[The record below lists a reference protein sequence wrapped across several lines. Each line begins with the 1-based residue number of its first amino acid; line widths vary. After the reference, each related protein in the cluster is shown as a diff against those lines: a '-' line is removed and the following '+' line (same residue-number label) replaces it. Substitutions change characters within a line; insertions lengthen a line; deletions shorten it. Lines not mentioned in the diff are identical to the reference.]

1 VLQLLP
7 DQLQLMGGDDAMS
20 KQREPFLRLA
30 ETAEKTMVRSLVW
43 MSFLVASLVSWAAAA
58 QGPIVGDVEG
68 GAFRPFPLAVPVV
81 RGAAAAAPAAATFT
95 QVLRADLQ
103 MSGAF
108 RLLDDR
114 SFIDS
119 DGIAPG
125 TVRFGD
131 WQNVGA
137 QGVVK
142 AQLSTSGG
150 SLSLS
155 LYAYEI
161 AAARTVLDK
170 KLDGSVDDVRALAHA
185 AADEVFRAF
194 TGEPGPFRSKIA
206 VVKKVQ
212 GEKHVF
218 IVDVDGEGARQ
229 VTKGGGLNLLPSWSP
244 DGRSILFTSY
254 RFDNPDLFE
263 QAVDGTSP
271 RAVSRRPG
279 LNTGGRMS
287 PDGTKIAVTL
297 SQDGNSELYLLD
309 RAGGIVKRLT
319 DQWGIDTSPSWSP
332 DGSQLAFVSS
342 RGGNPDIYVMPSSGG
357 AAKRLTFRGEYNQTP
372 AFSPRGTH
380 VAFTARDERNAFD
393 IFVLNLKTN
402 ELKRITQGQGN
413 NEEPSFSPNGRL
425 LVFTTT
431 RNKTRQLVIA
441 NLDGTTQTVL
451 SASTGEHTS
460 PSWGPFVR

>member
-1 VLQLLP
+1 
-7 DQLQLMGGDDAMS
+7 M
-20 KQREPFLRLA
+20 
-30 ETAEKTMVRSLVW
+30 TMVRL
-43 MSFLVASLVSWAAAA
+43 FALVSLLSSSVVLA
-58 QGPIVGDVEG
+58 QGPVVGDVEG
-68 GAFRPFPLAVPVV
+68 GELRAFPLAVARV
-81 RGAAAAAPAAATFT
+81 RSDAAANKPAATLT
-95 QVLRADLQ
+95 SVLRADLE

-108 RLLDDR
+108 KILDDK
-114 SFIDS
+114 SFIDT
-119 DGIAPG
+119 DGVAPRE
-125 TVRFGD
+125 VRFSD

-142 AQLSTSGG
+142 AQLSMAGNE
-150 SLSLS
+150 LSLA
-155 LYAYEI
+155 LYGYEV
-161 AAARTVLDK
+161 AASRTVLDK
-170 KLDGSVDDVRALAHA
+170 KLTGNVDDVRALAHA

-218 IVDVDGEGARQ
+218 VLDVDGEGARQ

-244 DGRSILFTSY
+244 DGKSILFTSY
-254 RFDNPDLFE
+254 RYDNPDLFE
-263 QAVDGTSP
+263 QAVDGGTP
-271 RAVSRRPG
+271 RALSRRPG
-279 LNTGGRMS
+279 LNTGGRVS
-287 PDGTKIAVTL
+287 PDGSKIAVTL

-309 RAGGIVKRLT
+309 RAGTIVKRLT

-342 RGGNPDIYVMPSSGG
+342 RGGHPDLYLMNADGSGT
-357 AAKRLTFRGEYNQTP
+357 KRLTFKGEYNQTP

-402 ELKRITQGQGN
+402 ELKRVTQGQGN

-425 LVFTTT
+425 IVFTTT
-431 RNKTRQLVIA
+431 RNKSRQLVIS
-441 NLDGTTQTVL
+441 NLDGTKQTVL
-451 SASTGEHTS
+451 SASVGEHTS
-460 PSWGPFVR
+460 PSWGPFAR

>member
-1 VLQLLP
+1 
-7 DQLQLMGGDDAMS
+7 M
-20 KQREPFLRLA
+20 
-30 ETAEKTMVRSLVW
+30 TMVRL
-43 MSFLVASLVSWAAAA
+43 LALVSLLSSSVAFS

-68 GAFRPFPLAVPVV
+68 GEFRPFPLAVAKV
-81 RGAAAAAPAAATFT
+81 RGDATAAKPATTLTA
-95 QVLRADLQ
+95 VLRGDLE

-108 RLLDDR
+108 QILDDK
-114 SFIDS
+114 SFIDT
-119 DGIAPG
+119 DGVAPKE
-125 TVRFGD
+125 VRFSD

-142 AQLSTSGG
+142 AQLSLSGNE
-150 SLSLS
+150 LSLA
-155 LYAYEI
+155 LYGYEV
-161 AAARTVLDK
+161 AAARAVLDK
-170 KLDGSVDDVRALAHA
+170 KLTGNVDDVRSLAHA

-218 IVDVDGEGARQ
+218 VVDVDGEGARQ
-229 VTKGGGLNLLPSWSP
+229 VTRGGGLNLLPSWSP
-244 DGRSILFTSY
+244 DGKSLLFTSY
-254 RFDNPDLFE
+254 RYDNPDLFE
-263 QAVDGTSP
+263 QALDGGTP
-271 RAVSRRPG
+271 KALSRRPG
-279 LNTGGRMS
+279 LNTGGRVS
-287 PDGTKIAVTL
+287 PDGTKVAVTL

-309 RAGGIVKRLT
+309 RAGTIIKRLT

-332 DGSQLAFVSS
+332 DGKQIAFVSS
-342 RGGNPDIYVMPSSGG
+342 RGGHPDLYLMGADGSG
-357 AAKRLTFRGEYNQTP
+357 AKRLTFKGEYNQTP
-372 AFSPRGTH
+372 SFSPRGTH

-402 ELKRITQGQGN
+402 ELKRVTQGQGN

-431 RNKTRQLVIA
+431 RNKSRQLVIS
-441 NLDGTTQTVL
+441 NIDGTKQTVL
-451 SASTGEHTS
+451 SGSVGEHTS